1 MRSACACQRPVVG
14 PSRNTMAPRP
24 ERQCHYVPLFVLF
37 SCSIGGHSARSLPL
51 SLCESHNHG
60 HARTLTD
67 HGLDA
72 TNVGWPY
79 DGLTPSRAPLHSL
92 AFAEE
97 SCGEQ
102 VDCAHCAVRATH
114 ERREQRECRS
124 FKNVHD
130 EEPGERYERGQVSPA
145 NEPRTYSYVAEL
157 VVWARWLL
165 QCFRSNTGRARA
177 LREAAGTVRSA
188 HLAVC
193 TDDSQ

>member
-1 MRSACACQRPVVG
+1 MTHSATG
-14 PSRNTMAPRP
+14 
-24 ERQCHYVPLFVLF
+24 PLFVLF

-79 DGLTPSRAPLHSL
+79 DGLTSRAPLHSL

-130 EEPGERYERGQVSPA
+130 EEPGERYERGQVLRRAASERA
-145 NEPRTYSYVAEL
+145 THILVRGGTGGLGEVAPS
-157 VVWARWLL
+157 V
-165 QCFRSNTGRARA
+165 F
-177 LREAAGTVRSA
+177 
-188 HLAVC
+188 
-193 TDDSQ
+193 

>member
-1 MRSACACQRPVVG
+1 M
-14 PSRNTMAPRP
+14 
-24 ERQCHYVPLFVLF
+24 FLF
-37 SCSIGGHSARSLPL
+37 SYFSAVRLVDTPHGLCL
-51 SLCESHNHG
+51 SLF
-60 HARTLTD
+60 AKVTITATLVPFTD